1 MKRALSHCERCDN
14 TGPMYVHSRCHPNV
28 PTWAI
33 LTGELLSI
41 QCAYCKRVIVRFRVH
56 DAFADTTKE
65 TKTKS
70 EKNYRIDLQY
80 DSEGYWIAK
89 HPELPGCIADG
100 KTVQEALSSLG
111 ISRELWIESRLV
123 TGLEIPEPQ
132 IASEH

>member
-1 MKRALSHCERCDN
+1 MTRALSHCGKCGE
-14 TGPMYVHSRCHPNV
+14 TGPIYVHCRCHSNV

-33 LTGELLSI
+33 LNGELLSI

-56 DAFADTTKE
+56 EAFADATKAPE
-65 TKTKS
+65 IKS
-70 EKNYRIDLQY
+70 RKNYRVDLQY
-80 DSEGYWIAK
+80 DSNGYWTAK

-100 KTVQEALSSLG
+100 RTAQEALSSLD

-132 IASEH
+132 IASER

>member
-1 MKRALSHCERCDN
+1 
-14 TGPMYVHSRCHPNV
+14 MYVHSRCHPRV

-41 QCAYCKRVIVRFRVH
+41 QCAYCKRTIVRFRVH
-56 DAFADTTKE
+56 AAFADTTKDAQI
-65 TKTKS
+65 KS
-70 EKNYRIDLQY
+70 NQNYRVDLQY

-100 KTVQEALSSLG
+100 KNVQKALHSLD
-111 ISRELWIESRLV
+111 ISRELWIESRLA

-132 IASEH
+132 IASER